1 MSYSIATRYQV
12 ADPSA
17 LIEKAPAIREKII
30 AAGAEGAAL
39 IQPIAAGP
47 SVGTMIALSV
57 WNSVDAGIEGL
68 GKLYADP
75 DIEALREGNPTLDRS
90 ISKLMVSYGDID
102 GQYIGVTRFT
112 ASEIPERGAEI
123 TWKKCKAHGLPA
135 LRISHC
141 IAGGDNVGSYR
152 AMFFANSLDAWAQAI
167 ADLLADDEY
176 ISEMGQVNFKP
187 VFRGLARRF

>member
-1 MSYSIATRYQV
+1 MSYSISSRYQV

-17 LIEKAPAIREKII
+17 LIENAPVMREKAI

-47 SVGTMIALSV
+47 HVDVMLALTV

-75 DIEALREGNPTLDRS
+75 AIQSLREGNPTLDRS
-90 ISKLMVSYGDID
+90 ISKLMASYGDID

-112 ASEIPERGAEI
+112 ASEMSERGVAIAWEKGKAQGI
-123 TWKKCKAHGLPA
+123 TAIRA
-135 LRISHC
+135 SHC
-141 IAGGDNVGSYR
+141 ISGGNNVGSYR
-152 AMFFANSLDAWAQAI
+152 AMFFTNSLDSWAQTI
-167 ADLLADDEY
+167 AELMADDEY
-176 ISEMGQVNFKP
+176 LSEIARTNFKP
-187 VFRGLARRF
+187 VFRGIARRF

>member
-123 TWKKCKAHGLPA
+123 TWEKCKAHGLPA

>member
-1 MSYSIATRYQV
+1 MSYSISSRYQV

-17 LIEKAPAIREKII
+17 LIENAPVMREKAI

-47 SVGTMIALSV
+47 HVDVMLALTV

-68 GKLYADP
+68 GNLYADP
-75 DIEALREGNPTLDRS
+75 AIQSLREGNPTLDRS
-90 ISKLMVSYGDID
+90 ISKLMASYGDID

-112 ASEIPERGAEI
+112 ASEMSERGVAIAWEKGKAQGI
-123 TWKKCKAHGLPA
+123 TAIRA
-135 LRISHC
+135 SHC

-152 AMFFANSLDAWAQAI
+152 AMFFTNSLDAWAQTI
-167 ADLLADDEY
+167 AELMANDEY
-176 ISEMGQVNFKP
+176 LTEIARTNFKP
-187 VFRGLARRF
+187 VFRGIARRF

>member
-1 MSYSIATRYQV
+1 MSHSISTRYQV

-17 LIEKAPAIREKII
+17 LIEKAPEIREKAI

-47 SVGTMIALSV
+47 HVDVMDALTV

-75 DIEALREGNPTLDRS
+75 DIEVLRDGNPTLDRS
-90 ISKLMVSYGDID
+90 ISKLMASYGDID

-112 ASEIPERGAEI
+112 TSEMSERG
-123 TWKKCKAHGLPA
+123 
-135 LRISHC
+135 
-141 IAGGDNVGSYR
+141 V
-152 AMFFANSLDAWAQAI
+152 AI
-167 ADLLADDEY
+167 A
-176 ISEMGQVNFKP
+176 
-187 VFRGLARRF
+187 

>member
-1 MSYSIATRYQV
+1 MSYSISSRYQV

-17 LIEKAPAIREKII
+17 LIENAPVMREKAI

-47 SVGTMIALSV
+47 HVDVMLALTV

-75 DIEALREGNPTLDRS
+75 AIQSLREGNPTLDRS
-90 ISKLMVSYGDID
+90 ISKLMASYGDID

-112 ASEIPERGAEI
+112 ASEMSERGVAIAWEKGKAQGI
-123 TWKKCKAHGLPA
+123 TAIRA
-135 LRISHC
+135 SHC
-141 IAGGDNVGSYR
+141 ISGGNNVGSYR
-152 AMFFANSLDAWAQAI
+152 AMFFTNSLDAWAQTI
-167 ADLLADDEY
+167 AELMADDEY
-176 ISEMGQVNFKP
+176 LSEITRTNFKP
-187 VFRGLARRF
+187 VFRGIARRF

>member
-1 MSYSIATRYQV
+1 MSYSIVTRYQV

-17 LIEKAPAIREKII
+17 LIKKAPEIREKIV

-47 SVGTMIALSV
+47 SVGTMAALSV

-90 ISKLMVSYGDID
+90 ISKLMMSFGDID
-102 GQYIGVTRFT
+102 GQFIGVTRFT
-112 ASEIPERGAEI
+112 ASELSERGVAIAWE
-123 TWKKCKAHGLPA
+123 KGKAQG
-135 LRISHC
+135 ISAIRASQC

-152 AMFFANSLDAWAQAI
+152 AMFFTNSLDAWAQTI
-167 ADLLADDEY
+167 AELQADDEY
-176 ISEMGQVNFKP
+176 LSEIERTNFKP
-187 VFRGLARRF
+187 AFRGIARRF

>member
-57 WNSVDAGIEGL
+57 WNSVDSGIEGL

-123 TWKKCKAHGLPA
+123 TWEKCKAHGLPA

-152 AMFFANSLDAWAQAI
+152 AMFFANSLDAWAQTI